1 MGSGVKVSSAAGA
14 SPPGQLRPKRLV
26 SLLRNGWSDSTEMG
40 GQLGAKRVVRLERNT
55 QVRPEL
61 ERANQR
67 WSMDLMSEAVASGRR
82 FRCLNTIDEFTR
94 ECLAIEVSLRCQRCG
109 SSRSSSACGAR
120 EVCPT

>member
-55 QVRPEL
+55 HGA
-61 ERANQR
+61 ERQAFGRHDRIAEAAHEAYRTVADRLTSQHG
-67 WSMDLMSEAVASGRR
+67 WS
-82 FRCLNTIDEFTR
+82 DERT
-94 ECLAIEVSLRCQRCG
+94 LV
-109 SSRSSSACGAR
+109 
-120 EVCPT
+120 VT